1 MSDNTTSAR
10 PPIILSN
17 LSGASSLRKSSCAKL
32 TPGISGISR
41 TSMATTSTLAHHP
54 DQQALS
60 EAAIGDAQPWQRKR
74 IADRIEDGAAGQ
86 HQIGALDADA
96 IVGGALLIAHA
107 EQARDGR
114 GDISVAHPDAIDPP
128 AVVSGQIELNA
139 SQRRHGAGGAEQ
151 VHIP

>member
-1 MSDNTTSAR
+1 MCLSRPASTMTCSRPLVCSALIQALQNGL
-10 PPIILSN
+10 PPRLS
-17 LSGASSLRKSSCAKL
+17 ASPESAL
-32 TPGISGISR
+32 
-41 TSMATTSTLAHHP
+41 LAHHL
-54 DQQALS
+54 DQHALS

-128 AVVSGQIELNA
+128 AIVSVLI
-139 SQRRHGAGGAEQ
+139 
-151 VHIP
+151 